1 MDHFVRGKRAITGLL
16 LTFKIAAA
24 RDSSREANKYTKIIM
39 LIKFYLMN
47 KLLFFKLLLFRKI
60 L

>member
-24 RDSSREANKYTKIIM
+24 RDSSREANKYTKVI
-39 LIKFYLMN
+39 N
-47 KLLFFKLLLFRKI
+47 N
-60 L
+60 